1 MKIAFIVDTFP
12 KLSETFILNQITGL
26 IDLGHEVEIFAGV
39 QPSENKMH
47 SEIKEY
53 RLLEH
58 THYHNEIPPNRFY
71 RIMKAIFLAAIN
83 ILNHPYVILHSLN
96 VFNYIGDAWSLKLFY
111 KAVLFLTKGKFDI
124 IQCHFGPNGNL
135 GALLKEI
142 GIQGKL
148 VTMFHGYDI
157 RLGIKEEGNIYDKL
171 FRYGDC
177 FLSISD
183 YTSKHL
189 LTFGANQK
197 KIVYHPVGINLDKFP
212 FRWNTAF
219 IELPTPTR
227 IMTIGRLTKEKGFF
241 YAILAIE
248 KLIKQN
254 PDLRIEY
261 QIIGDGPL
269 KDKLK
274 KMVEDLKL
282 EKIVH
287 FLGPQ
292 KREEVINALKQAHLF
307 FLPSNAEVLPVVL
320 MEALAVGLPVVATLV
335 GAISELGI
343 DGKSGFL
350 VPRGDVD
357 AMAERLEYLIRN
369 PEIWPDMGRAGRQFV
384 EKNYNINTLN
394 NKLVDIYQKLLYGR
408 LP

>member
-1 MKIAFIVDTFP
+1 
-12 KLSETFILNQITGL
+12 
-26 IDLGHEVEIFAGV
+26 
-39 QPSENKMH
+39 
-47 SEIKEY
+47 
-53 RLLEH
+53 
-58 THYHNEIPPNRFY
+58 
-71 RIMKAIFLAAIN
+71 
-83 ILNHPYVILHSLN
+83 
-96 VFNYIGDAWSLKLFY
+96 
-111 KAVLFLTKGKFDI
+111 
-124 IQCHFGPNGNL
+124 
-135 GALLKEI
+135 
-142 GIQGKL
+142 
-148 VTMFHGYDI
+148 
-157 RLGIKEEGNIYDKL
+157 
-171 FRYGDC
+171 
-177 FLSISD
+177 
-183 YTSKHL
+183 
-189 LTFGANQK
+189 
-197 KIVYHPVGINLDKFP
+197 
-212 FRWNTAF
+212 
-219 IELPTPTR
+219 
-227 IMTIGRLTKEKGFF
+227 MTIGRLTKEKGFF
-241 YAILAIE
+241 YAILAIK

-369 PEIWPDMGRAGRQFV
+369 PGIWPDMGRAGRQFV

-394 NKLVDIYQKLLYGR
+394 NKLVEIYQKLLNGR